1 MTQSFPNVK
10 GSDYIDTGIMRVQE
24 RDNASLTLFW
34 GPTPVYGA
42 FRVFEL
48 KGNKITNPTTGK
60 TFGIL
65 EDVNIKGLV
74 SERTIGNYI
83 SSFQTQYVYDK
94 SEEIIGYF
102 QSGKILSFSGST
114 IGVFSENEHT
124 IGDETVTLAE
134 IETYLNYQ
142 CWLNSQEPHE
152 LKFWN
157 PTNESWELIINPKLP
172 PVKEFVLS
180 TQYQM
185 LNENLTQYSK
195 VEIPEGDKGLIV
207 NGEFIPVG
215 EIYITGLSY
224 VNSIDDFK
232 KVVGIGTLAEKSIIN
247 STSLENN
254 SIPKSKISKNVIVDN
269 PFKIGDTI
277 ISLVNRVRDGF
288 VRLSTSDS
296 QNFTVGNFA
305 SSSTYIGDLYFN
317 LFKFIWE
324 NLQTDIFTSSG
335 GSASKGASAENDWL
349 ANKRL
354 NIPTVLVPNAVS
366 PVVAELVPEG
376 TIPGT
381 YTVTIPSGVYR
392 LIVIGAGGG
401 SGGGNSKSD
410 HKGPGGAGGCGG
422 AFDGYVNLPSDTY
435 TVIVGK
441 GGKGGIKQHSSGS
454 TGRGSCA
461 YDGGYSKFGD
471 FVIANGGTGGK
482 GYMSSDCKDNDWYG
496 WSADNSIGGQGG
508 EVEVLDS
515 IFLRKEE
522 PTIKN
527 GDNASGLND
536 GSDNRDKS
544 RNIAGTAYSVDG
556 IYYGQGNDKGAKE
569 YSDIEQKTGGNGYVS
584 LRFVAPIEYDT
595 INPTKIKELDDLYNS
610 LHFYMK
616 Y

>member
-65 EDVNIKGLV
+65 EDVNVKGLV
-74 SERTIGNYI
+74 SERLIGNYI

-254 SIPKSKISKNVIVDN
+254 SIPKIKISKDIIVDS
-269 PFKIGDTI
+269 PFVVGDTI
-277 ISLVNRVRDGF
+277 ISLVNRVKDGF
-288 VRLSTSDS
+288 VRLSPSDS
-296 QNFTVGNFA
+296 QTFTVGNIS
-305 SSSTYIGDLYFN
+305 SSSTYKGDSYFN
-317 LFKFIWE
+317 LFRFVWE
-324 NLQTDIFTSSG
+324 KLNTKIFTSSG
-335 GSASKGASAENDWL
+335 GTSSKGSSAENDWL
-349 ANKRL
+349 SNKRL
-354 NIPTVLVPNAVS
+354 SLPSAAVPNSIKPSIAEVLPNTTTPGSYEVS
-366 PVVAELVPEG
+366 
-376 TIPGT
+376 IPKG
-381 YTVTIPSGVYR
+381 IYR
-392 LIVIGAGGG
+392 LMVVGAGGG
-401 SGGGNSKSD
+401 CGARNTKSD

-422 AFDGYVNLPSDTY
+422 SFDAYVDLPAGAYSY
-435 TVIVGK
+435 TIGEGGEGSGNSHGTTVSLAYSGK
-441 GGKGGIKQHSSGS
+441 
-454 TGRGSCA
+454 
-461 YDGGYSKFGD
+461 DGTASKFGD
-471 FVIANGGTGGK
+471 IAISDGGTGGK
-482 GYMSSDCKDNDWYG
+482 GYRTSGYKDNDYYG
-496 WSADNSIGGQGG
+496 YSRNESIGGQGG
-508 EVEVLDS
+508 KVTVLNRDV
-515 IFLRKEE
+515 IREE
-522 PTIKN
+522 ISVKT
-527 GDNASGLND
+527 GANASGSNG
-536 GSDNRDKS
+536 GSDGKDYT
-544 RNIAGTAYSVDG
+544 RNVAGEGYMG
-556 IYYGQGNDKGAKE
+556 YGQGNAYNGGWDGTAL
-569 YSDIEQKTGGNGYVS
+569 QKTGGNGFVS
-584 LRFVAPIEYDT
+584 LRFIAPLEYDT
-595 INPTKIKELDDLYNS
+595 TDSNEIKNLDNLYNG
-610 LHFYMK
+610 LNFYMK